1 MARVVYREG
10 DQPANEGTSCTLAEG
25 KTRQEDAG
33 AADINQV
40 LHRAMQGAIPLAQ
53 PLEDLV
59 YADVSVITDFKE
71 AKDRVTRAEQAFMQL
86 PANVRAAY
94 GNDPAVFLDGFSTPE
109 GLAQLEELGVVKV
122 RDPVA
127 ELEAAESA
135 AEDRAAARVV
145 ARERAARVKAA
156 EVDPPH
162 GWTWPPKA
170 SPDK

>member
-1 MARVVYREG
+1 MARIVYREG
-10 DQPANEGTSCTLAEG
+10 DQPVNEGTACTLAEG
-25 KTRQEDAG
+25 KTRQSDADE
-33 AADINQV
+33 ADINKV
-40 LHRAMQGAIPLAQ
+40 LHRAMAGAVPLPR

-86 PANVRAAY
+86 DAKVRARY
-94 GNDPAVFLDGFSTPE
+94 DNDPALFLDGFSTPE

-127 ELEAAESA
+127 ELNAAESA

-162 GWTWPPKA
+162 GWTWPPKV